1 MKKLILTLTVLA
13 SLAGVVMAATYSSG
27 YSKNLQVC
35 NPYIEKY
42 KVQIPTEDPNTPV
55 LNLHSTET
63 IVGWREGKCI
73 TTSMV
78 HSDDLQ
84 QDIIETKCAFSK
96 NQLDSIVKKIDLANK
111 GDKNA
116 SQNLQ
121 NELTGYAKDGTTCQV
136 NNLIKED

>member
-1 MKKLILTLTVLA
+1 MKKLVLTLVVLTG
-13 SLAGVVMAATYSSG
+13 LAGVVMAATYSSG
-27 YSKNLQVC
+27 YSKTCRHVIRILK
-35 NPYIEKY
+35 KY

-96 NQLDSIVKKIDLANK
+96 NQLDSIVKK
-111 GDKNA
+111 
-116 SQNLQ
+116 
-121 NELTGYAKDGTTCQV
+121 
-136 NNLIKED
+136 